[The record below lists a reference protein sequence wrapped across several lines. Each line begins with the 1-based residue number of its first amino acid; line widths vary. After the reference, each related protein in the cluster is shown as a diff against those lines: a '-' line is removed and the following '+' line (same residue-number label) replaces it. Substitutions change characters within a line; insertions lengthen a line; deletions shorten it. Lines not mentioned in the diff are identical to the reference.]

1 MIMTVVS
8 VERLKSYFIRAKLG
22 EQYYLTVAYA
32 LIQSNIAAAYREI
45 FEGIFSHCSILGRN
59 FDRTLCI
66 ADFEISN

>member
-22 EQYYLTVAYA
+22 EQYNLTVAYA

-66 ADFEISN
+66 ADFEIPN